1 MPITLSRLARIGS
14 AGLFESPACACR
26 THIRRSLALIVAA
39 AVLVAPALAA
49 DPGLL
54 PQTTA
59 LPSGATARFHARMNL
74 LWRGILADSP
84 AAAQPAFFPGAAY
97 VQVKQIANPAADYQQ
112 RLLGGF
118 RLDLAAAHRLVGGH
132 AQLLSVSVPPQWAWI
147 PPGGCFNRVGYWHAP
162 GARIVYRAQG
172 RVRSFGIYSLISWRG
187 EWYVV
192 HLGPW
197 NQPGTV
203 YSPALGAGAFGPP
216 GGC

>member
-1 MPITLSRLARIGS
+1 MRISRLARIGI
-14 AGLFESPACACR
+14 AGLLGPAAFACR
-26 THIRRSLALIVAA
+26 THALRSLAPIAAA

-49 DPGLL
+49 DPGRL

-59 LPSGATARFHARMNL
+59 LPSGTTAGFHARMNA

-84 AAAQPAFFPGAAY
+84 AAAQPAFFPRAAY
-97 VQVKQIANPAADYQQ
+97 LQVKRIANPAADYEQ

-118 RLDLAAAHRLVGGH
+118 RLDIEAANRLVGGR
-132 AQLLSVSVPPQWAWI
+132 AQLVSVSVPRQWAWI

-162 GARIVYRAQG
+162 GARIVYRAHG